1 MILSNISIIF
11 NKFYN
16 PQLNRTDLGFQDQ
29 KLSSQFR
36 DERVIPEFSPAIPP
50 WFPRYADTS
59 AEYGLCM
66 DYFDVG
72 LILAIW
78 VTGDEPGSLNCGL

>member
-1 MILSNISIIF
+1 MILSIIRIF
-11 NKFYN
+11 FINCLTLRKKDRFG
-16 PQLNRTDLGFQDQ
+16 LRDQ

-50 WFPRYADTS
+50 WFPQYADTS

-66 DYFDVG
+66 V
-72 LILAIW
+72 IR
-78 VTGDEPGSLNCGL
+78 TTTSM